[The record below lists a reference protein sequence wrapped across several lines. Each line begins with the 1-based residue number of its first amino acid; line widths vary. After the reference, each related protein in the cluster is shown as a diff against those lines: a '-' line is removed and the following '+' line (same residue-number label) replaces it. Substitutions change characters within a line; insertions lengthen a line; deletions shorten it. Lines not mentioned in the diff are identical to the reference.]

1 MNRQTDLLR
10 IKEVVKRTGVSRSH
24 TYALM
29 EQGRF
34 PQSVKLTERAVAWRA
49 DDIARWVQERLAGTP
64 A

>member
-34 PQSVKLTERAVAWRA
+34 PQSV
-49 DDIARWVQERLAGTP
+49 
-64 A
+64 